1 MTEADCLIQ
10 GNYITGTLKVSGL
23 TIGGRVSV
31 VTIDDTNWTALPLLP
46 LDNRNAIGIQN
57 SSGFEIKL
65 QYDASTVGYIGV
77 KMGIEA
83 ERYYDIT
90 ESIPIYAKA
99 APGTGSVTVVI
110 EEIA

>member
-1 MTEADCLIQ
+1 MTEVDCLIQ

-31 VTIDDTNWTALPLLP
+31 VTINDASWTPLPATALAS
-46 LDNRNAIGIQN
+46 RNAIGIQN
-57 SSGFEIKL
+57 VSGVEIKL
-65 QYDASTVGYIGV
+65 QYDQSTVGYIGV
-77 KMGIEA
+77 KMGIEG

-90 ESIPIYAKA
+90 DTIPIYARA
-99 APGTGSVTVVI
+99 APGSGSVQVVI

>member
-31 VTIDDTNWTALPLLP
+31 VTINDTTWSPLPLVP

-57 SSGFEIKL
+57 TAGFEIKL
-65 QYDASTVGYIGV
+65 QYDAATVGYVGV
-77 KMGIEA
+77 KMGIEG

-90 ESIPIYAKA
+90 ESIPIYARS
-99 APGTGSVTVVI
+99 APGSGSVQVVI